1 MNAITSA
8 TTVEELY
15 LECMVSLTTVQEES
29 PESFPDFTS
38 VVQVTFAKD
47 GYLEKIFW
55 AHLGARNLDLAVE
68 IITWMHGPE
77 TNEGYML
84 DVFGDR
90 KIDKEEK

>member
-15 LECMVSLTTVQEES
+15 LECMSSLTTIQGES
-29 PESFPDFTS
+29 PESYPEFTS
-38 VVQVTFAKD
+38 AVQTTFASG

-90 KIDKEEK
+90 KINKEEK